1 MHVQGEWWMG
11 HDNPLQIEKDTLSF
25 KESHGYFQKKKIKNK
40 DLYSWAG
47 ISDIGGGV
55 GVAG

>member
-25 KESHGYFQKKKIKNK
+25 KESHGYFQKKKIKNQ
-40 DLYSWAG
+40 DLYS
-47 ISDIGGGV
+47 
-55 GVAG
+55 